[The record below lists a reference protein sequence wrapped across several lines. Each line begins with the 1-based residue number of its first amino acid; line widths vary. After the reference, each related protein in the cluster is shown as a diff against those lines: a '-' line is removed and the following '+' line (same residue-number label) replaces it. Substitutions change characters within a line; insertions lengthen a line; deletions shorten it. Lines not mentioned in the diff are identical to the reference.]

1 MTLVENILRVY
12 GHERLILFPLKLGDI
27 VEIVENLIII
37 IVGCLLD
44 FSTNVLIQW
53 GKTLSTSL
61 QTITLPMAYSKS
73 YIGLTTTIR
82 NIIANA
88 NEGGN
93 SFYIE
98 TLTTAKVAPCA
109 YMYTAYW
116 MTVGY

>member
-1 MTLVENILRVY
+1 MLIFG
-12 GHERLILFPLKLGDI
+12 GHVSDI
-27 VEIVENLIII
+27 
-37 IVGCLLD
+37 
-44 FSTNVLIQW
+44 STNVLIQW
-53 GKTLSTSL
+53 GKTLSASL
-61 QTITLPMAYSKS
+61 QTITLPMAYSNS

-109 YMYTAYW
+109 YMYTVYW